1 MSTLHHESLLETC
14 FDEAWENFRTHNKL
28 TEDELN
34 WLTNN
39 TLGTIDAIEK
49 QARRLFDNMCQYTFT
64 LILRINFFGSAYFEP

>member
-14 FDEAWENFRTHNKL
+14 FDEAWESFRISNKL

-39 TLGTIDAIEK
+39 TLGTLDAIEK
-49 QARRLFDNMCQYTFT
+49 QAQRLFEGMC
-64 LILRINFFGSAYFEP
+64 L

>member
-1 MSTLHHESLLETC
+1 MSTMQNEMILENC

-39 TLGTIDAIEK
+39 TLGTMDAIER
-49 QARRLFDNMCQYTFT
+49 QARRLFDNMCQ
-64 LILRINFFGSAYFEP
+64 